1 MPCGS
6 GRSSKEESK
15 ASIMAKS
22 MEGSSILSPPA
33 IFTKTSFMPKA
44 KPPRFSKTANKS
56 CSLLKS
62 KPVTVLWGV
71 PYTLCVTK
79 ACTSINKGRMPS
91 IEAAIVLP
99 LKASFLW
106 AIKKAEGFVTTFIPS
121 LVIS

>member
-1 MPCGS
+1 
-6 GRSSKEESK
+6 
-15 ASIMAKS
+15 

-44 KPPRFSKTANKS
+44 NPPRFSKTANKS